1 MLETFLQP
9 RSSPKLRKEV
19 DAVIKKFFVAM
30 ILGLLV
36 MSSQIV
42 SAADVDWSKVPRIGS
57 KAQLANYIEDGRRR
71 GQKEFNFVLT
81 YNKVNNHDELVK
93 LSEELGNRIAPAQDS
108 SSIVPL
114 DDLGKPQWGS
124 GRLTYIIKK
133 EYPGVHVANAYL
145 SRQQDIAWKNLD
157 DEEKL
162 LYSEAL
168 TIVNE
173 ANKRSSEVEKARYIH
188 DEICKRKKEF
198 RVENDRNKTAVGA
211 LIDGYAQ
218 CQGYSDAFYMLGRMC
233 GLDVRMIGGSATDKN
248 GHWGL
253 HQWNTITFND
263 GKTYFVD
270 VTNGNLFKVTYED
283 IKQTHSWDREIVPN
297 LQ

>member
-1 MLETFLQP
+1 
-9 RSSPKLRKEV
+9 
-19 DAVIKKFFVAM
+19 M

-36 MSSQIV
+36 MSSQIA
-42 SAADVDWSKVPRIGS
+42 AADVDWNSVPHFNN
-57 KAQLANYIEDGRRR
+57 KAELATYIENGRRR
-71 GQKEFNFVLT
+71 GQTEFNFVLT
-81 YNKVNNHDELVK
+81 YNKVNNYDELVK

-108 SSIVPL
+108 NSSVPRNDL
-114 DDLGKPQWGS
+114 DTPQWGS

-188 DEICKRKKEF
+188 DEICKRIKKYQN
-198 RVENDRNKTAVGA
+198 ENERDKTAVGA

-233 GLDVRMIGGSATDKN
+233 GLDVRIIGGSAIDKN
-248 GHWGL
+248 GQWGS